1 MTKLKL
7 NKVVT
12 LSEEEAKS
20 LAETPW
26 NRAAHIFID
35 LKRHRGEYVSSRE
48 AAEAERCRERN
59 PDYNP
64 FFIA

>member
-26 NRAAHIFID
+26 NRAAHI
-35 LKRHRGEYVSSRE
+35 L
-48 AAEAERCRERN
+48 
-59 PDYNP
+59 
-64 FFIA
+64 